1 MANLGHKLAEAR
13 NRKGISIREA
23 SESTKIRGDYLTRFE
38 NDDFEVK
45 LPPVYLRG
53 FLTNYARYL
62 DLDPEGI
69 LADFDALQPADKRRP
84 RKAAFGAITVDSQT
98 DEGVAGDSQP
108 QPHAPSGGD
117 VVFPWLKVGLA
128 LGGVLIATI
137 ITVLTVKQC
146 STEDPSPSKT
156 ASSPVVDPNVAG
168 ETPAAA
174 NAEQVR
180 VLKLIVSGPIKMLY
194 VTPEGDA
201 RKIFR
206 QLKEGDTRELKF
218 KNSFTGAA
226 SSIENLT
233 FEINGKQFG
242 FQGTGPLTFN
252 WPSRP
257 PKED

>member
-1 MANLGHKLAEAR
+1 MANLGHKLSEAR

-38 NDDFEVK
+38 NDDFDVN

-69 LADFDALQPADKRRP
+69 LADFELLQPPDKRRP
-84 RKAAFGAITVDSQT
+84 RKAFGAITVDSPA
-98 DEGVAGDSQP
+98 DEGGAGDSQP
-108 QPHAPSGGD
+108 QPHGQLDDS

-128 LGGVLIATI
+128 LGGIFIATI
-137 ITVLTVKQC
+137 ITVLIVQKCTDGD
-146 STEDPSPSKT
+146 SSPSSP
-156 ASSPVVDPNVAG
+156 ASSPVVDPNVPG
-168 ETPAAA
+168 ETSATSD
-174 NAEQVR
+174 AEVR

-194 VTPEGDA
+194 VTPEGDV
-201 RKIFR
+201 RQIFR
-206 QLKEGDTRELKF
+206 ELDKGNERELTF

-226 SSIENLT
+226 SSIENLK

-242 FQGTGPLTFN
+242 FQGTGPLTFS